1 MAITQSCCHDDDV
14 RLFLSVP
21 EMKVK
26 QKKCLNLLLKRKDVL
41 GLLSTRFLEK
51 PDSLTF

>member
-14 RLFLSVP
+14 RLFPSVL

-26 QKKCLNLLLKRKDVL
+26 QTKCLNLLREKMFLDCFQL
-41 GLLSTRFLEK
+41 GFGKSRADL
-51 PDSLTF
+51 LTF